1 MRETADDLRIER
13 DGTTFTFV
21 LDRAHKRNALSATL
35 VEALIRGVDQA
46 HREGAQLLV
55 FRGEGASF
63 SAGFDFSDIEDVE
76 DGELLRRF
84 VRVETLFQAIANS
97 PCLTLALTHG
107 RNFGAGVDL
116 AAVCRWRIAAPGAAF
131 RMPGLKFGIVLG
143 TRRFARIVGVERA
156 RAILEVARSFDAQ
169 EADAIGFITRIAE
182 PESWPAIVIE
192 AQNAA
197 QALPD
202 DARAGLYAATN
213 DRDDDRDLALL
224 VRSAATPGLGERIR
238 TYIKSSR

>member
-1 MRETADDLRIER
+1 MSESDLRIER
-13 DGTTFTFV
+13 DGATFTFV
-21 LDRAHKRNALSATL
+21 LDRAHKRNALCAPL
-35 VEALIRGVDQA
+35 VEALIRGIEEA
-46 HREGAQLLV
+46 HREGAQLIV

-63 SAGFDFSDIEDVE
+63 SAGFDFGDIDEVG

-84 VRVETLFQAIANS
+84 VRVEMLFQAIARS

-116 AAVCRWRIAAPGAAF
+116 AAVCRWRIAAPGATF

-143 TRRFARIVGVERA
+143 TRRFAGIVGGETA

-169 EADAIGFITRIAE
+169 EAREIGFVTRIADI
-182 PESWPAIVIE
+182 ESWPEIVAE
-192 AQNAA
+192 AQGAA
-197 QALPD
+197 RALPD
-202 DARAGLYAATN
+202 DARASLYGATG

-238 TYIKSSR
+238 TYIKTSR